1 MASDREYMETL
12 VESIDKRITDMNT
25 NIIDRM
31 DLMVKNTSEKY
42 DDIKITVKDNVK
54 DIGKIKNNQ
63 SKNSG
68 VFGIISHGLQY
79 IGLAI
84 LAWIQ
89 MGKN

>member
-1 MASDREYMETL
+1 MATDREFMETL
-12 VESIDKRITDMNT
+12 VESIDKRITDMNK

-42 DDIKITVKDNVK
+42 NDIKITVKDNVK

-63 SKNSG
+63 SKNSSI
-68 VFGIISHGLQY
+68 FGIISHTLQF

-84 LAWIQ
+84 LAYFQ
-89 MGKN
+89 TGKN